1 MLSGNNATSNRSA
14 TNAKH
19 AGVLQEAGITYDT
32 PLNPVQV
39 AAVRA
44 ERIAQKQRTAA
55 AMAEQA
61 QVQQQQQ
68 QRLASAT
75 GAAASSNV
83 VSGGTATPGSPAN
96 AAARVATVASPSS
109 LSVNPMSSSTV
120 VVGNVVQTTG
130 TAVGQHTLLLQQG
143 STQSNLTGTAVSHFF
158 LNKVYYF

>member
-1 MLSGNNATSNRSA
+1 MLSGNSATSNRSA

-19 AGVLQEAGITYDT
+19 AGVLQEAGIAYDT

-68 QRLASAT
+68 QRLASVTVAT
-75 GAAASSNV
+75 ASSNV
-83 VSGGTATPGSPAN
+83 VSGGTVTPGSPAT
-96 AAARVATVASPSS
+96 AATRVSTVASPAS
-109 LSVNPMSSSTV
+109 LTVNPISSSTV
-120 VVGNVVQTTG
+120 VVGSNVQSTG

-143 STQSNLTGTAVSHFF
+143 STQSNLSGTAVNNFF
-158 LNKVYYF
+158 LQIVY

>member
-1 MLSGNNATSNRSA
+1 MLSGNSTTSNRSA

-19 AGVLQEAGITYDT
+19 AGVLQEAGIAYDT

-75 GAAASSNV
+75 VASASSNV
-83 VSGGTATPGSPAN
+83 AGGTVNPGSPAT

-120 VVGNVVQTTG
+120 VVGSSVVQTSG

-143 STQSNLTGTAVSHFF
+143 STQSNLTGTAVSHF
-158 LNKVYYF
+158 LSINSMLD